1 MSMKYSSSEASAAWT
16 LKCTDLAQFDA
27 LQAQAEL
34 FRNDDKLHLRNLCN
48 DTARCASL
56 TGTHTS
62 KPQLLQQQQG
72 GQQNN
77 QQAAGHQQ
85 HQHRKIVLDYSRQRV
100 MGETM
105 ELLFDLADAVG
116 LTDRREAFRTGQRIN
131 LTENQPVIH
140 HFLRKPY
147 FDEQEGD
154 AAAAA
159 SILALHEPP
168 VFAESRTARARRVA
182 ETQAVMRLIHK
193 ARQEVKTFTELVRNG
208 VFTSVTNRPLCN
220 TLVIA
225 LGGFQLGPEFVYK
238 ALEHHPV
245 AAAAAA
251 GRKIRFLSNVDPTE
265 FVSATCDLDAAETLV
280 VIIDKSFA
288 SADVMLIA
296 RTCQDWL
303 VHNLA
308 TTRAVGEVGGDE
320 DNNNIITEQDI
331 VEKHM
336 IAVSCQISRCV
347 QFGIPKENV
356 YTIWEWINPTYSLCS
371 AAGLLPLALQFSFAI
386 MEQVMNG
393 AHDMDEHFFHAPLRD
408 NIPVILGLLGVW
420 NSTFLQYTSRAVLP
434 YSHALSAFPAWI
446 QHVEMSSNGKR
457 VALDGTRVRLNLS
470 NI

>member
-62 KPQLLQQQQG
+62 KQMTNQAQAGGGQQQQ
-72 GQQNN
+72 
-77 QQAAGHQQ
+77 
-85 HQHRKIVLDYSRQRV
+85 QHRKIVLDYSRQRV

-147 FDEQEGD
+147 LEEEGGAD
-154 AAAAA
+154 GGVQHQH
-159 SILALHEPP
+159 ALQQQHEPP
-168 VFAESRTARARRVA
+168 VFAESRNARARRLA

-193 ARQEVKTFTELVRNG
+193 ARVEVKNFTELVRNG
-208 VFTSVTNRPLCN
+208 FVTSVTNRPFCN

-225 LGGFQLGPEFVYK
+225 LGGFALGPEFVRQ

-245 AAAAAA
+245 AGAAAA

-288 SADVMLIA
+288 SADVLLIA
-296 RTCQDWL
+296 RTALDWM

-308 TTRAVGEVGGDE
+308 TREGSVGGVGGGDG
-320 DNNNIITEQDI
+320 DDSNVNITEQDI
-331 VEKHM
+331 VGKHM
-336 IAVSCQISRCV
+336 IAVSCHISRCV

-356 YTIWEWINPTYSLCS
+356 YTIWEWVNPTYSLCS
-371 AAGLLPLALQFSFAI
+371 AAGLLPLALQFSFEI
-386 MEQVMNG
+386 IQEVMNG
-393 AHDMDEHFFHAPLRD
+393 AHDMDEHFFNAPLRD

-457 VALDGTRVRLNLS
+457 VALDGTRVRLY
-470 NI
+470 